1 MRVANKTIYDAVK
14 YNLSNCTREMNKANE
29 IVSTG
34 KRINNLSDDP
44 VGLNQALNVRSAIS
58 NIEQMQRNISL
69 GNSWLASS
77 ESALTHVQDIISD
90 TKVLCIQ
97 MANATID
104 SAERLSAAGTVQNML
119 DEIISLANTH
129 VAGNYIFSG
138 SKTDTTPFSS
148 DGTYNGNNNAFTIKI
163 GKDATVEVG
172 SDGDAVFGNI
182 FITMADLKTA
192 LETNDVGGIQDAMSN
207 LDGHFDDISAKISD
221 VGSKMNRM
229 DLKEK
234 IFQDLNFANTDRLSK
249 IEDADLA
256 EAIMELKSREL
267 AYQAALSSSAKLMT
281 LTLIDYMQQ

>member
-1 MRVANKTIYDAVK
+1 MRVANKTIYDSIT
-14 YNLSNCTREMNKANE
+14 YNLRNCTQEMNKANE

-44 VGLNQALNVRSAIS
+44 VGLTQALNVRSAIS

-104 SAERLSAAGTVQNML
+104 SGERLSAAGTVQNML
-119 DEIISLANTH
+119 DEIISLANTN
-129 VAGNYIFSG
+129 VAGRYIFSG
-138 SKTDTTPFSS
+138 SKTDTNPFSS
-148 DGTYNGNNNAFTIKI
+148 NGTYNGNDKAFTIKI
-163 GKDATVEVG
+163 GKDATIEIG
-172 SDGDAVFGNI
+172 GDGDVIFGNI
-182 FITMADLKTA
+182 FSTMADLKTA
-192 LETNDVGGIQDAMSN
+192 LENNDLTGIQDAMTN
-207 LDGHFDDISAKISD
+207 LDGHFDDISSKISD

-229 DLKEK
+229 DVKEN
-234 IFQDLNFANTDRLSK
+234 ILQDLNLANTERLSK

-256 EAIMELKSREL
+256 KAIMELEAKEL
-267 AYQAALSSSAKLMT
+267 AYQAALSSSAKLMK
-281 LTLIDYMQQ
+281 LTLMDYIE

>member
-14 YNLSNCTREMNKANE
+14 YNLGNCTQEMSKANE

-44 VGLNQALNVRSAIS
+44 VGLTQALNIRSAIS
-58 NIEQMQRNISL
+58 NLEQMQRNISR

-119 DEIISLANTH
+119 DEIISLANTNI
-129 VAGNYIFSG
+129 AGSYIFAG

-163 GKDATVEVG
+163 GKDATIEVG
-172 SDGDAVFGNI
+172 SDGGAVFGNI
-182 FITMADLKTA
+182 FSTMADLKTS
-192 LETNDVGGIQDAMSN
+192 LETNDVGGIQDAMSD
-207 LDGHFDDISAKISD
+207 LDGHFDDISTKISD

-229 DLKEK
+229 DVKEK
-234 IFQDLNFANTDRLSK
+234 IFEDIIFANTDRLSK
-249 IEDADLA
+249 IEDADMTK
-256 EAIMELKSREL
+256 AIMELKAREF

-281 LTLIDYMQQ
+281 LTLIDYMQ

>member
-1 MRVANKTIYDAVK
+1 MRVANKTIYDSIT
-14 YNLSNCTREMNKANE
+14 YNLRNCTQEMNKANE

-44 VGLNQALNVRSAIS
+44 VGLTQALNVRSAIS

-77 ESALTHVQDIISD
+77 ESALTNVEDIISD
-90 TKVLCIQ
+90 TKALCVQ
-97 MANATID
+97 MANATTG
-104 SAERLSAAGTVQNML
+104 SGERLSAAGTVQNML

-138 SKTDTTPFSS
+138 SKTDITPFSS
-148 DGTYNGNNNAFTIKI
+148 NGTYNGNDKAFTIKI
-163 GKDATVEVG
+163 GKDASVEVG

-182 FITMADLKTA
+182 FTTMAVLKNA
-192 LETNDVGGIQDAMSN
+192 LENNDVAGIQDAMSN

-229 DLKEK
+229 DVKEK
-234 IFQDLNFANTDRLSK
+234 ILQDLNFANTDRLSK

-256 EAIMELKSREL
+256 EAIMELKAREL
-267 AYQAALSSSAKLMT
+267 AYQAALSSSAELMT
-281 LTLIDYMQQ
+281 LTLMDYME

>member
-14 YNLSNCTREMNKANE
+14 YNLGNCTQEINKANE

-44 VGLNQALNVRSAIS
+44 VGLTQVLNIRSAIS
-58 NIEQMQRNISL
+58 NLEQMQRNISR

-119 DEIISLANTH
+119 DEIISLANTNI
-129 VAGNYIFSG
+129 AGSYIFAG
-138 SKTDTTPFSS
+138 SKTDTTPFSN
-148 DGTYNGNNNAFTIKI
+148 DGTYNGNNNVFTIKI
-163 GKDATVEVG
+163 GKDATIEVG
-172 SDGDAVFGNI
+172 SDGGAVFGNI
-182 FITMADLKTA
+182 FSTMADLKTS
-192 LETNDVGGIQDAMSN
+192 LETNDVGGIQDAMSD

-229 DLKEK
+229 DVKEK
-234 IFQDLNFANTDRLSK
+234 IFEDIIFANTDRLSK
-249 IEDADLA
+249 IEDADMT
-256 EAIMELKSREL
+256 EAIMELKAREF

-281 LTLIDYMQQ
+281 LTLIDYMQ